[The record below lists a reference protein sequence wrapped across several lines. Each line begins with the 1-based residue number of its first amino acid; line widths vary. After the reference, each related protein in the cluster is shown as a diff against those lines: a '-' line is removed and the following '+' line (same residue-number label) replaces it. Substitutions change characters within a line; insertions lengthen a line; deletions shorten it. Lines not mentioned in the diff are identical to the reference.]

1 MKSSIKQISELTGFS
16 PATVCNA
23 LNHKRGVRKET
34 AEKITLAAMELGY
47 FQESPITQIRFL
59 IIRRNG
65 LIIDNSPFFP
75 AVIEGVE
82 RQATTMGYETILT
95 NLRLNTPGYLNQLR
109 DMLSESGTAVIVLA
123 TELMEEDYAPF
134 CQAKCPLI
142 ILDSASDTHYFDCVQ
157 INNEDAAAAACNYLL
172 KNGHTRIGYLRSSV
186 RIKAFGQRAQGLKRA
201 LRAASLQLDPAHVFT
216 LRTTTETAYRDMLAL
231 LSKRPAMPTA
241 FFADDD
247 AIALGSMRAL
257 QEAGYR
263 IPDDIS
269 VIGFDNLPYGEI
281 STPRLTTVHV
291 YKQEMGEIA
300 VRRLFD
306 PHTEGQQRAKT
317 KILVYT
323 DFVERESVRNISS
336 VNTK

>member
-1 MKSSIKQISELTGFS
+1 MKASIKQISEKTGFS

-23 LNHKRGVRKET
+23 LNHKRGVSKKT
-34 AEKITLAAMELGY
+34 SDKIHLIATELGY
-47 FQESPITQIRFL
+47 FEKATVTQIRFL
-59 IIRRNG
+59 ILRRNG

-82 RQATTMGYETILT
+82 QQASAMGYETILT
-95 NLRLNTPGYLNQLR
+95 NLRLNAPTFSIQLH

-123 TELMEEDYAPF
+123 TELMEEDYAQF
-134 CQAKCPLI
+134 ADAQCPLI
-142 ILDSASDTHYFDCVQ
+142 FLDSASDTMRYDCVQ

-172 KNGHTRIGYLRSSV
+172 QNGHNKIGYLRGSF
-186 RIKAFGQRAQGLKRA
+186 RIKAFTQRAQGLKRA
-201 LRAASLQLDPAHVFT
+201 LRAANLKLDPAHIVT
-216 LRTTTETAYRDMLAL
+216 LNHSTDLAYRDMLVHLAKHP
-231 LSKRPAMPTA
+231 SMPTA

-263 IPDDIS
+263 VPDDIS
-269 VIGFDNLPYGEI
+269 IIGFDNLPYGEI
-281 STPRLTTVHV
+281 STPRLTTIHV
-291 YKQEMGEIA
+291 YKQEMGAIA

-306 PHTEGQQRAKT
+306 PHELGHQRAKT

-323 DFVERESVRNISS
+323 DFVERESVRNLHPTN
-336 VNTK
+336 VK

>member
-1 MKSSIKQISELTGFS
+1 MKTSIKQISELTGFS

-23 LNHKRGVRKET
+23 LNHKRGVNKQT
-34 AEKITLAAMELGY
+34 AETVHQVATELGY
-47 FQESPITQIRFL
+47 FQEATITKIRFL

-82 RQATTMGYETILT
+82 RQATLMGYETVLT
-95 NLRLNTPGYLNQLR
+95 NLRPDAPGYAYQLR
-109 DMLSESGTAVIVLA
+109 DMLSETGMAVIVLA
-123 TELMEEDYAPF
+123 TELMEEDYAQF

-142 ILDSASDTHYFDCVQ
+142 ILDSASDSYSFDCVQ
-157 INNEDAAAAACNYLL
+157 INNEDAAISACNYLL
-172 KNGHTRIGYLRSSV
+172 KKGHTSIGYLRGSF
-186 RIKAFGQRAQGLKRA
+186 RIKAFTQRAQGLKRA
-201 LRAASLQLDPAHVFT
+201 LRAANVKLDPAHVFT
-216 LRTTTETAYRDMLAL
+216 LRTTTDMAYHDMLSQ
-231 LSKRPAMPTA
+231 LSKRPSMPTA

-263 IPDDIS
+263 IPDDVSI
-269 VIGFDNLPYGEI
+269 IGFDNLPYGEI
-281 STPRLTTVHV
+281 SVPRLTTVHV

-306 PHTEGQQRAKT
+306 PRPEGQPHAKT

-323 DFVERESVRNISS
+323 DFVERESVRSILPAG
-336 VNTK
+336 TK

>member
-1 MKSSIKQISELTGFS
+1 MKASIKQISELTGFS

-23 LNHKRGVRKET
+23 LNHKRGVSKTT
-34 AEKITLAAMELGY
+34 AEKINIVATELGY

-82 RQATTMGYETILT
+82 RQATCMGYETILT
-95 NLRLNTPGYLNQLR
+95 NLRLDAPSYLRQLR
-109 DMLSESGTAVIVLA
+109 DMLTEIGTAVIVLA

-134 CQAKCPLI
+134 SAAQCPLI
-142 ILDSASDTHYFDCVQ
+142 MLDSASDTQCFDCVQ
-157 INNEDAAAAACNYLL
+157 INNEDAATAACNFLL
-172 KNGHTRIGYLRSSV
+172 KNGHTSIGYLRGSF
-186 RIKAFGQRAQGLKRA
+186 RIKAFAQRAQGLHRA
-201 LRAASLQLDPAHVFT
+201 LRTANLKLDPAHIAT
-216 LRTTTETAYRDMLAL
+216 LHPSTDLAYRDMLAHL
-231 LSKRPAMPTA
+231 AKRPPMPTA

-257 QEAGYR
+257 QKAGYR
-263 IPDDIS
+263 IPEDVS

-291 YKQEMGEIA
+291 YKQEMGAIA

-306 PHTEGQQRAKT
+306 PHAEGQQRAKT

-323 DFVERESVRNISS
+323 DFVERESVRNIQT
-336 VNTK
+336 NNIK